1 MSASGT
7 SEGAPAPTNP
17 DVLTYQAPW
26 LIHGMAW
33 SGRSDNPFRV
43 AIGSFVEEYNNQV
56 RILQLS
62 ENKGGFEQVGA
73 FDHPYPTTKVM
84 WIPDA
89 SNSKEDLVATTGDY
103 LRLWKL
109 GSDGQ
114 APRLHALFNNNK
126 SSPYCAPLTS
136 FDWSEQDPS
145 IIGTSSI
152 DTTCTIWNVET
163 CQAKTQLIAHDKEV
177 YDIVFSPTKDVFA
190 SAGADGSVR
199 MFDLR
204 SLEHSTILYESPSMN
219 PLLRVSWNK
228 TDHNYLA
235 TVQSDDSSIVV
246 LDIRAA
252 SSPVTTLRGH
262 SDCVNSISWAP
273 HSSCHL
279 ASGGDDKSTLIWDL
293 TMMPQPIKDPI
304 LSYPGS
310 KPVNNVQ
317 WCSMRPEWMAI
328 ASGSQVQMLRV

>member
-1 MSASGT
+1 MG
-7 SEGAPAPTNP
+7 
-17 DVLTYQAPW
+17 
-26 LIHGMAW
+26 W
-33 SGRSDNPFRV
+33 SGRGDNPFRL

-56 RILQLS
+56 RILQLNES
-62 ENKGGFEQVGA
+62 KNCFEDIGA
-73 FDHPYPTTKVM
+73 FDHPYPTTKIM
-84 WIPDA
+84 WVPDPH
-89 SNSKEDLVATTGDY
+89 STREDLVATTGDY
-103 LRLWKL
+103 LRLWKV
-109 GSDGQ
+109 SPDGGQ
-114 APRLHALFNNNK
+114 PRLHALFNNNK

-204 SLEHSTILYESPSMN
+204 SLEHSTILYESPTMN
-219 PLLRVSWNK
+219 PLLRVAWNK

-235 TVQSDDSSIVV
+235 TVQSDDNSIVV

-252 SSPVTTLRGH
+252 SSPVSTLKSHRD
-262 SDCVNSISWAP
+262 SVNCIAWAP

-279 ASGGDDKSTLIWDL
+279 ASGSDDKNAFIWDL
-293 TMMPQPIKDPI
+293 TTMPQPIKDPLLTFPTDNPI
-304 LSYPGS
+304 
-310 KPVNNVQ
+310 NNLQ
-317 WCSMRPEWMAI
+317 WSATRPDWMALGT
-328 ASGSQVQMLRV
+328 GSQVQVLRV